1 MMTLLLSYQAAI
13 ANQPKSWR
21 NNMRELAK
29 FEVLAVNGGTGEF
42 PVDDPDFSNPQ
53 DTYGRYEVL
62 SMRQSQSQPSA
73 ATDTTTPTFNLIWH
87 AWPIIPQ
94 EPLAETAPDAPPN
107 ESLPMM

>member
-13 ANQPKSWR
+13 DNQLKSRR

-62 SMRQSQSQPSA
+62 SMRQSQSQSSA
-73 ATDTTTPTFNLIWH
+73 ATDTATPITPDIIRIVPIW
-87 AWPIIPQ
+87 IP
-94 EPLAETAPDAPPN
+94 PP
-107 ESLPMM
+107 PYVM